1 MWNENKTDEMV
12 SILTHLHQYVPKRS
26 EESAVYVESTGDTEV
41 VLIESLFPL
50 LVGGDQ
56 LTSERIRGAQSVR
69 KNSTTPTGRLQGIV
83 PVSED
88 WHAKAC
94 MLLASMFLYV
104 PPALYNSFHILCIG
118 NLEKILWY
126 KEHFY

>member
-12 SILTHLHQYVPKRS
+12 SILTQLHQYVPKRS

-41 VLIESLFPL
+41 VLVESLFPL

-94 MLLASMFLYV
+94 FLQVCFFMFPLPCIIVFTYYV
-104 PPALYNSFHILCIG
+104 
-118 NLEKILWY
+118 
-126 KEHFY
+126 